1 MKVRPVGVELLHAD
15 GRTGMTKLTV
25 VFRNFVNVLKTQGI
39 VNEKMIEN
47 ITITDCAMRSS
58 SESECDK
65 CQRGL

>member
-1 MKVRPVGVELLHAD
+1 M
-15 GRTGMTKLTV
+15 RTDRHDEALSR
-25 VFRNFVNVLKTQGI
+25 FRNFVNVLKTKGT
-39 VNEKMIEN
+39 VNKKTIEN